1 MSLLDTINAAKEE
14 AKRAGTLP
22 FGNDAKGESD
32 AAAHDTRGDA
42 ATGANATAGEKKGA
56 LKSSSARAKPAREKA
71 AGVREASKKPPVSQM
86 SKVERRRARAQERDD
101 RDRRLTVSRILLNR
115 NPEYRHHQH
124 ITWSMLGTGFAAI
137 VCSWIVN
144 LCYREAYNE
153 PTSPAGM
160 VVIGLIVV
168 AYALVI
174 ISFIYDIRT
183 TRPLRRITD
192 DRVAGMTTKKLISI
206 LNDEAAHVEAEKQ
219 ANPGLLQSVK
229 TFFRR

>member
-22 FGNDAKGESD
+22 FGNDAKGEAD
-32 AAAHDTRGDA
+32 AAAHDARGDA
-42 ATGANATAGEKKGA
+42 ATSANATAGEKKGA

-219 ANPGLLQSVK
+219 AHPGLLQSVK
-229 TFFRR
+229 AFFRR

>member
-42 ATGANATAGEKKGA
+42 ATSANATAGEKKGA

-160 VVIGLIVV
+160 VVIGLIVA

-229 TFFRR
+229 AFFRR

>member
-22 FGNDAKGESD
+22 FGNDAKAETDTAARDGRGE
-32 AAAHDTRGDA
+32 A
-42 ATGANATAGEKKGA
+42 ATSANASAGEKKGA

-144 LCYREAYNE
+144 LCYREAYNA

-206 LNDEAAHVEAEKQ
+206 LNDEAARVEAEKQ

-229 TFFRR
+229 AFFRR

>member
-42 ATGANATAGEKKGA
+42 ATSANATAGEKKGA

-71 AGVREASKKPPVSQM
+71 AGVREASKKPSVSQM

-229 TFFRR
+229 AFFRR